1 MDGQNFID
9 SLIRDR
15 AIIPCRKLID
25 LMGESM
31 TGRMP
36 VPQEKLNLVQTKIY
50 RLPDYRLITDFYSV
64 LKKDGYYFSSFSDN

>member
-1 MDGQNFID
+1 
-9 SLIRDR
+9 
-15 AIIPCRKLID
+15 
-25 LMGESM
+25 M